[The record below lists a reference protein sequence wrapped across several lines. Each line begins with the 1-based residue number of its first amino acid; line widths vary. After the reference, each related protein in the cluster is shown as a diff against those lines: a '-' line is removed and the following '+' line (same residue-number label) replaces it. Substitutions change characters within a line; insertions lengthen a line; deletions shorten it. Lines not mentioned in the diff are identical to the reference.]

1 MSSAVALGG
10 FPALASATAI
20 GNSTKVLF
28 LNLNGGLDGLAA
40 FQPSSGALYSAL
52 SSIRPTLALS
62 PASLLNAN
70 GAFGFH
76 PQLPVFKSLF
86 DEGALLPILSVGY
99 ENMTRSHLDSEVAFA
114 RGVAD
119 RLAPVSGGFLNRL
132 GSYYGWNSLKAVSVS
147 GSDLAFEGGPY
158 RGLQVNNLENLYFRS
173 FSSNSEI
180 DDLVE
185 RAYAINQQNTND
197 PDKTGQQTVSQNFAV
212 ASDTTDIVHAAT
224 LSANPQYAYPSTQF
238 GKALKDIHILFS
250 SPEIDTQ
257 IGFMRP
263 IGFDT
268 HSTQADKLSSLLSQL
283 NQALGVFVQNMK
295 ALSLWNNLIIVI
307 YSEFGRTNAE
317 NGSQGT
323 DHGGAN
329 PVFLAGGAVK
339 GGNIIGS
346 VVPGNLTSMG
356 WLPMQINIVEVY
368 RRILM
373 KLDLDPNAI
382 FAQPSGPT
390 LEGMFY

>member
-1 MSSAVALGG
+1 
-10 FPALASATAI
+10 
-20 GNSTKVLF
+20 
-28 LNLNGGLDGLAA
+28 
-40 FQPSSGALYSAL
+40 
-52 SSIRPTLALS
+52 
-62 PASLLNAN
+62 
-70 GAFGFH
+70 
-76 PQLPVFKSLF
+76 
-86 DEGALLPILSVGY
+86 
-99 ENMTRSHLDSEVAFA
+99 
-114 RGVAD
+114 
-119 RLAPVSGGFLNRL
+119 
-132 GSYYGWNSLKAVSVS
+132 
-147 GSDLAFEGGPY
+147 
-158 RGLQVNNLENLYFRS
+158 
-173 FSSNSEI
+173 
-180 DDLVE
+180 
-185 RAYAINQQNTND
+185 
-197 PDKTGQQTVSQNFAV
+197 
-212 ASDTTDIVHAAT
+212 
-224 LSANPQYAYPSTQF
+224 
-238 GKALKDIHILFS
+238 
-250 SPEIDTQ
+250 
-257 IGFMRP
+257 MRP